1 MIETLIFD
9 LDGTLIDANTLH
21 RDSFRWAMQQVCP
34 SFEVTIEL
42 EDYLEGV
49 PSLNKIDYINKTF
62 KTDID
67 PKEIYILK
75 QEYTEKNMYT
85 ISSHDEMGDVLHKL
99 SKQYNMIIASNARSR
114 FVYSAI
120 GFMGFTNFDLILTSN
135 FLPIEKRKPN
145 PYIFLEAMKLM
156 NSCPTKTAIFEDS
169 EVGITAANFSGA
181 AKVIHVKDS
190 ADTVERCKELFL

>member
-21 RDSFRWAMQQVCP
+21 RDSFRWAMNQVCP
-34 SFEVTIEL
+34 SFEISMEL
-42 EDYLEGV
+42 EDHLEGV
-49 PSLNKIDYINKTF
+49 PSLNKIEYINRTF

-67 PKEIYILK
+67 PNEIYRLK
-75 QEYTEKNMYT
+75 QEFTEKNMHT
-85 ISSHDEMGDVLHKL
+85 ISSHNEMGEVLYKL
-99 SKQYNMIIASNARSR
+99 SKKFNMVIASNARSR

-120 GFMGFTNFDLILTSN
+120 GLMGFTQFDLILTSN

-169 EVGITAANFSGA
+169 EVGISAANLSGA
-181 AKVIHVKDS
+181 ATAIHVKDS
-190 ADTVERCKELFL
+190 ADTVEKCKEMFL